1 MWNILS
7 TLKQDFSL
15 KATVMFLSVYSFPSF
30 PSLGGGKN
38 IVEIKN
44 MFIVWTSKLMVP
56 KLFNWYFV
64 KYF

>member
-15 KATVMFLSVYSFPSF
+15 KATVMFLSVYSFPS
-30 PSLGGGKN
+30 LGGGKN
-38 IVEIKN
+38 TVETKN

-56 KLFNWYFV
+56 KLFN
-64 KYF
+64 